1 MKQNWKASLATR
13 RRLVKQ
19 LEEKYARQKEL
30 LAEYAASCRYHG
42 KPVPP
47 ELGEVLGIVESRIRN
62 LQQFKR
68 VVTET
73 TSGIGLGPI
82 VEKFMN
88 ESAEESAIIAA
99 FLERNRAA

>member
-1 MKQNWKASLATR
+1 MRQNWKASLATR
-13 RRLVKQ
+13 RRLIKQ
-19 LEEKYARQKEL
+19 LEEKYAKQKEL

-42 KPVPP
+42 RPVPP

-62 LQQFKR
+62 LEQFKK

-82 VEKFMN
+82 VARFME
-88 ESAEESAIIAA
+88 ESKEESAIITA